1 MLHCLRSLRQ
11 FMLTAPEKTIFGVSP
26 MRRLII
32 PLMLFLAG
40 SPVLAQDLPWNEL
53 VRDHSRSWLT
63 YRPAVVADPADLSG
77 ESWYAFTP
85 TYLWHTEDMG
95 ATVQEMSKEGL
106 ENLIFSG
113 LAVAHDAPDILYL
126 ATGINQYHGG
136 GHAHDPSRETSR
148 FEGDGVYQSRDRGET
163 WQRLP
168 FFAGVPDGRDL
179 HVLKGITSSA
189 LGDTVLVTTTHRIL
203 LSVDAGQTWSVAY
216 DLPRLP
222 DFPGVHSDHSVGHAR
237 IYHHPRS
244 LRHLFVTVGPSTPNH
259 SPSHSYVLVS
269 HNGAENWDFL
279 QVDEHP
285 PTQTPGQTLTWLF
298 AADPK
303 DPNVFWAQ
311 VANTAYN
318 IQRKI
323 FRSGDG
329 GQSWVEA
336 PVVRGQISH
345 WAGPNRAHSIHVHPQ
360 GGDTLVLGWSIG
372 HYQDG
377 RLITEGIQGGVPVHY
392 LAPGPNTY
400 DRLRYVEDNPGERRG
415 VAHAWMVA
423 WTVDESF
430 AADVIRTGELPL
442 TLYFGDVCTSHVP
455 AGADDADRYLTVG
468 KGTYSGWRVQQRE
481 VQGHRT
487 APSAPTRS
495 GHDLPLAPGQT
506 LKYFPDLSETLTHSR
521 IHCHPDRYDI
531 LSGGNS
537 SWGGTDDGRTYGA
550 RRSHPDSVF
559 RRIESDDP
567 VIFNSQYQQFS
578 FSRSRPDRV
587 WMVSRGQLYWSDD
600 YTTTWTWVP
609 QKIFEIGNP
618 GFRTVHA
625 HDADA
630 DVIYTDWAVTKD
642 GGETWARREIPDAVR
657 IQSWDRVVSDL
668 DSPAVIYACS
678 SASGLRKWGNYLQ
691 IHKIIAEADQYGAC
705 RDLFVFRNDP
715 ERMWMGTDTGLW
727 ETLDAG
733 ETWSR
738 QNRGLPNV
746 PITRI
751 NLSHDWEEILVATFG
766 RGLFTVPA
774 TAVDMTLVSTTPG
787 TELPESSAL
796 LTNFPN
802 PFVGETSL
810 QFRTMEPANVR
821 LELFDVLGRRVAI
834 VTDQVYGSGMHRV
847 RWNGTAMPSG
857 VYFVR
862 MEANGRQVGV
872 QKLVRR

>member
-1 MLHCLRSLRQ
+1 MLVDQENTCFGGRS
-11 FMLTAPEKTIFGVSP
+11 

-40 SPVLAQDLPWNEL
+40 NPLLAQDLPWNEL
-53 VRDHSRSWLT
+53 VYTSRPSIA

-179 HVLKGITSSA
+179 HVLKSITSSS

-203 LSVDAGQTWSVAY
+203 LSVDAGRTWSVAY
-216 DLPRLP
+216 DLPRLT
-222 DFPGVHSDHSVGHAR
+222 FSPGLHSDHNVGHAR

-244 LRHLFVTVGPSTPNH
+244 LRHLFVTVGPATQNH
-259 SPSHSYVLVS
+259 NPRHSYVLVS
-269 HNGAENWDFL
+269 HDGAENWDFL

-311 VANTAYN
+311 VSNPAYTT
-318 IQRKI
+318 QRKI

-329 GQSWVEA
+329 GQTWTDV
-336 PVVRGQISH
+336 PVVKREGADY
-345 WAGPNRAHSIHVHPQ
+345 WAGTLRAQAIHVHPR
-360 GGDTLVLGWSIG
+360 GGDTLTLGYSIG
-372 HYQDG
+372 RYQDG
-377 RLITEGIQGGVPVHY
+377 RLVTDGIQGGFPIHY
-392 LAPGPNTY
+392 LIPAPTTY
-400 DRLRYVEDNPGERRG
+400 DDLRYVEDNTGVRRG
-415 VAHAWMVA
+415 ISHAWRVL
-423 WTVDESF
+423 WTVDESL
-430 AADVIRTGELPL
+430 AADAIRTGNLPL

-455 AGADDADRYLTVG
+455 AGADATHRYFAVG
-468 KGTYSGWRVQQRE
+468 PRTLSVRSWRVETGDTRPP
-481 VQGHRT
+481 RT
-487 APSAPTRS
+487 TPTAPTRS
-495 GHDLPLAPGQT
+495 THDLPLAPGQT

-521 IHCHPDRYDI
+521 IYCHPDRYDI
-531 LSGGNS
+531 LRGGNS
-537 SWGGTDDGRTYGA
+537 SWGGTDDGWTRGS
-550 RRSHPDSVF
+550 RLSHPDSLS
-559 RRIESDDP
+559 RSIESDDP
-567 VIFNSQYQQFS
+567 VIFNSQHQQFS
-578 FSRSRPDRV
+578 FSRQRPDRV
-587 WMVSRGQLYWSDD
+587 WLANKGQLFWSDD
-600 YTTTWTWVP
+600 YTETWTWVP
-609 QKIFEIGNP
+609 QGIFEIGNP

-642 GGETWARREIPDAVR
+642 GGATWELREIPDALR
-657 IQSWDRVVSDL
+657 IQSWDRVVSDP
-668 DSPAVIYACS
+668 DSSAVIYTCS
-678 SASGLRKWGNYLQ
+678 SASGLRKWGDYLQ
-691 IHKIIAEADQYGAC
+691 ADTTLAAASEYGAC
-705 RDLFVFRNDP
+705 RDVLVFPNTSN
-715 ERMWMGTDTGLW
+715 RMWMGTDTGLW

-751 NLSHDWEEILVATFG
+751 TLSHDWEEILVATFG

-774 TAVDMTLVSTTPG
+774 TAVDVMLVSTTPG

-802 PFVGETSL
+802 PFVGETVL

-821 LELFDVLGRRVAI
+821 LEMFDVLGRRVAI
-834 VTDQVYGSGMHRV
+834 VTDQIYGSGMHQMRV
-847 RWNGTAMPSG
+847 DGVAMPSG

-862 MEANGRQVGV
+862 MKADGRQVGV
-872 QKLVRR
+872 QKVVRR